1 MMIKQNITETIAINI
16 EGEVDPYYFTVLK
29 DRYEKVPTEYQDA
42 KTLFEMYAE
51 KMVMVPLSKEESEQ
65 GGISRYEPANKKIWI
80 DVQKDIYAIES
91 GGIFFHEFAHMVVD
105 LNHMYEKV
113 VPVGRFKEFSEALIA
128 EASDYIGKWEKQ
140 ASELA
145 EKYRVAPERREKFI
159 YNKTMELMKKDI
171 LESNSYFFPYGS
183 LSDIL
188 DGGSHDKYQISQGHC
203 PEDGHAYWKLPYHLP
218 DETFA
223 DIFRCQIL
231 GLKEEITKI
240 KKIFSKSY
248 EMYNTILKSI
258 INK

>member
-16 EGEVDPYYFTVLK
+16 EGEVDLYYFTVLK

-42 KTLFEMYAE
+42 KTLFE
-51 KMVMVPLSKEESEQ
+51 
-65 GGISRYEPANKKIWI
+65 
-80 DVQKDIYAIES
+80 
-91 GGIFFHEFAHMVVD
+91 
-105 LNHMYEKV
+105 
-113 VPVGRFKEFSEALIA
+113 RFKEFSEVLIA
-128 EASDYIGKWEKQ
+128 EASDYIGKWEKK

-171 LESNSYFFPYGS
+171 LENNSYFFPYGS

-203 PEDGHAYWKLPYHLP
+203 PEDGHAYWELPYHLP
-218 DETFA
+218 DEAFA
-223 DIFRCQIL
+223 D
-231 GLKEEITKI
+231 
-240 KKIFSKSY
+240 IFSKSY
-248 EMYNTILKSI
+248 EMYNAILKSI